1 MSKKREKPV
10 QFILPIGGAAVNQ
23 CYYVSEEDLVEKD
36 QNSRTDMLLEK
47 AAAGTLSERSL
58 TRHRDK
64 LLREAVLRDRAELL
78 PVLIP
83 RKRMEI
89 ARFAELFS
97 FAEKNQSPDAMAWL
111 LEYRGKHY
119 SPEELKNYE
128 ERKLD
133 LELGFAELS
142 DADLR
147 RLFRLRYVR
156 GGVCICGTR
165 AVQRAYLIPDTIGG
179 KPVVGVEASAFY
191 SSDPMPRVARTFAN
205 EEYHVADID
214 RPEREIIQF
223 GRGIES
229 RGSKE
234 TALSW
239 RVIRREA
246 GRELLL
252 SERAVAVLPYHPEL
266 QEVTWENCAIRCWLN
281 KVFLPLSFTEEERS
295 RILSSAVETPD
306 NTNFGSSGGPLTEDR
321 LFLLSVEEA
330 STLLQDDEARSL
342 RLWWWLRTPG
352 FDNSFAA
359 TVTPD
364 GAVVRIGSFV
374 DTDDYAVRPAMWIQ
388 TDIHS
393 KTQESYND

>member
-1 MSKKREKPV
+1 MSRKQEKPV
-10 QFILPIGGAAVNQ
+10 QFILPIGGGAVNQ
-23 CYYVSEEDLVEKD
+23 CYYVSEDDLVEKD
-36 QNSRTDMLLEK
+36 QNIRTDMLLEK
-47 AAAGTLSERSL
+47 VTTGKLSSRSL
-58 TRHRDK
+58 IRHRIT
-64 LLREAVLRDRAELL
+64 LLREALLRDRAELL
-78 PVLIP
+78 PVLMP
-83 RKRMEI
+83 QKRMDI

-97 FAEKNQSPDAMAWL
+97 LAEEYQSPDSVAWL
-111 LEYRGKHY
+111 LEYRRKHY
-119 SPEELKNYE
+119 TPEELKNYE

-133 LELGFAELS
+133 LALGFADLS

-156 GGVCICGTR
+156 GGVCICGIRT
-165 AVQRAYLIPDTIGG
+165 VQRAYLIPDTIGG

-191 SSDPMPRVARTFAN
+191 SSDPMPRVSRIFAN
-205 EEYHVADID
+205 EEYYASDID
-214 RPEREIIQF
+214 RPEREIIQI
-223 GRGIES
+223 GRGMEN

-239 RVIRREA
+239 RVIRRET

-252 SERAVAVLPYHPEL
+252 CERAVAVLPYHPEL

-281 KVFLPLSFTEEERS
+281 KVFLPLSFTEEERA
-295 RILSSAVETPD
+295 RILSSAVDTPD
-306 NTNFGSSGGPLTEDR
+306 NTSFGSSGGAPTEDR

-388 TDIHS
+388 TDS
-393 KTQESYND
+393 